1 MRCID
6 SLKAMFYPAN
16 RFDQTRS
23 KWSWFEWT
31 QFVLIAFIL
40 LALLFPIDST
50 NATIEITT
58 MTWEVVNCTIDDF
71 DSYEDELLFEAPE
84 KAPESLSFGVMLFT
98 FTIIVVMLIMLL
110 RLVVSF
116 KPLNYR
122 VVSNE

>member
-1 MRCID
+1 MVCLLFLLLIFNNLPLILSAPIVSNTT
-6 SLKAMFYPAN
+6 SLQMTSRKANEEM
-16 RFDQTRS
+16 QT
-23 KWSWFEWT
+23 
-31 QFVLIAFIL
+31 
-40 LALLFPIDST
+40 FPIDST